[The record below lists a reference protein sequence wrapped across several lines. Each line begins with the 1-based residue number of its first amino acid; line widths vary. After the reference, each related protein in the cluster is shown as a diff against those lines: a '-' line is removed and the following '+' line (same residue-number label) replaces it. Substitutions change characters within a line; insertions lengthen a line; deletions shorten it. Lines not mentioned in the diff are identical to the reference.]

1 MQVRYVKIGEFGQI
15 SRRNSKT
22 SHVYHTERHDTIR
35 YDKLYLRAPKSWGIA
50 SLAAARNQK
59 NEKE

>member
-15 SRRNSKT
+15 SGCNSKT

-35 YDKLYLRAPKSWGIA
+35 YDTMRYDTINYIYVHPK
-50 SLAAARNQK
+50 AA
-59 NEKE
+59 E